1 MILYLVNLALLLML
15 VAATAYMVM
24 VNRRLRAL
32 KSGQDEIGPTVQSF
46 AKVTAEMTD
55 TVKRLSTDAATITK
69 NLEGAIAR
77 AEKVHGDIN
86 RMLAGAS
93 VEAKIL
99 ARNRSR
105 MAGDASQR
113 DGAAPAFRERNR
125 ERGGGAADAGT
136 ARKSDAERWGQ
147 DAPSRSEG
155 DIRRLATAE
164 SEHTL
169 AVTAAWP
176 AEKQS
181 DRPKRCRP
189 WMPRRATDENLRA
202 DAMQVFYGEPES
214 A

>member
-77 AEKVHGDIN
+77 AEKVQGDIN
-86 RMLAGAS
+86 RTLAGAS

-99 ARNRSR
+99 ARNRKR
-105 MAGDASQR
+105 MAGDALQR
-113 DGAAPAFRERNR
+113 EGAAPAFRGRSG
-125 ERGGGAADAGT
+125 ERGDGT
-136 ARKSDAERWGQ
+136 AGRPDAERPIQ
-147 DAPSRSEG
+147 DAPSRIEG
-155 DIRRLATAE
+155 GIRRLATAE
-164 SEHTL
+164 PEHTP

-176 AEKQS
+176 AEKQP